1 MNESSYEAYK
11 ESQSREQKKRDGFRS
26 GMIRLIV
33 GACMLIYVLWVLPF
47 QAGSTSQLRGDEL
60 TGGKN
65 YFPAKVYY
73 IEDLQLLHV
82 KTDAENGQ
90 IYAIAQF
97 SDREKTA
104 WIISFGPGQD
114 SQMAEMIRL
123 SPSLGSPSHPISGYF
138 LLKPL
143 VELPAEAD
151 SFYTVYSQEYTD
163 AEKVLNL
170 HAEYLC
176 PGSDNYTLRALLRP
190 GIPLFSFVVG
200 LFGVLSGG
208 ISLVQNRPGKKEI
221 KEEQL

>member
-11 ESQSREQKKRDGFRS
+11 ESHSREQKKRDGFRS

-33 GACMLIYVLWVLPF
+33 GACLLVYVLWVLPF
-47 QAGSTSQLRGDEL
+47 QAGSASQLRGDEL

-73 IEDLQLLHV
+73 IEDLQLLRV
-82 KTDAENGQ
+82 KTDTENGQ

-123 SPSLGSPSHPISGYF
+123 SPSLGIPSHPISGYF

-143 VELPAEAD
+143 EELPAEAD
-151 SFYTVYSQEYTD
+151 SFYTVYSRDHADTD
-163 AEKVLNL
+163 KILSL

-176 PGSDNYTLRALLRP
+176 SKDGSYTLRVLLRP

-208 ISLVQNRPGKKEI
+208 ISLVQNRPSKKGT
-221 KEEQL
+221 KE